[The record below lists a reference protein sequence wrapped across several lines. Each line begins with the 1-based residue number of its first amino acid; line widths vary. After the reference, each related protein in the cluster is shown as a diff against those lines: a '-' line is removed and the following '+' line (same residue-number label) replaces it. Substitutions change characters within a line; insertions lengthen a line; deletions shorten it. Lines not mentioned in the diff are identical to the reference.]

1 MQFYMAWQPIIDLR
15 DQIVAAFECL
25 ARGGPP
31 GAAHVGQLLQGD
43 DGWRLDME
51 LVYSSLRTIGE
62 LWEQELLFINVAPG
76 TVAAVLRGWVR
87 LPDTPQVVW
96 ELSEHALPPGVT
108 PPAIRRAF
116 PAYALDDFGAGRCDL
131 LRLLEWRPPWVK
143 LDRAVVSG
151 VSRDRTRQEIVR
163 GVVAA
168 ASTYGAR
175 VVAEGIEEQPDLD
188 AVAALGVRYGQGF
201 LLGSPAPP
209 STWEHQP
216 GVRLRQ
222 TGAAAAGKT
231 SGEVAGDAHGN

>member
-1 MQFYMAWQPIIDLR
+1 MQFAMAWQPIIDLR
-15 DQIVAAFECL
+15 GQSVAAFECL

-31 GAAHVGQLLQGD
+31 GAAPVAQLLQGE

-51 LVYSSLRTIGE
+51 LVYASLRTMGE
-62 LWEQELLFINVAPG
+62 LREQEFLFINVAPG

-87 LPDTPQVVW
+87 IPDGPQVVW
-96 ELSEHALPPGVT
+96 ELSEHALLPGVT

-116 PAYALDDFGAGRCDL
+116 PTYALDDFGAGRSDL

-143 LDRAVVSG
+143 LDRAVVAG

-163 GVVAA
+163 GVLAA

-188 AVAALGVRYGQGF
+188 EVAALGVRYGQGF
-201 LLGSPAPP
+201 LLGAPAPP
-209 STWEHQP
+209 SIWEHQP
-216 GVRLRQ
+216 GARLRG
-222 TGAAAAGKT
+222 TDGPAVGKT
-231 SGEVAGDAHGN
+231 SREVAGDAHGN